1 MPKYWNYL
9 TQTGSC
15 CDLFTFIIFSEPLVH
30 IDFFPQSFHLSQ
42 YLRLHVPKAGKS
54 NFEDF
59 IWGKLQEGAGSAIT
73 NIIAVAKVEA
83 KILHT
88 WRWSSLWWHCSSVAM
103 LVKSHL
109 RRPDREVRNHL
120 SFADPRALSPRT
132 NSFSHFYLCLHMLSL
147 FKASYGL
154 RENLLFKHSWEMTK
168 IYDVLCPKFPNGE
181 LPRPQSLTAHEM
193 KLRMNNKD

>member
-1 MPKYWNYL
+1 M
-9 TQTGSC
+9 
-15 CDLFTFIIFSEPLVH
+15 TFSPLSSSLSPWSTL
-30 IDFFPQSFHLSQ
+30 IFFPKAFISVSIWDSMYQKQASLILRISFFF
-42 YLRLHVPKAGKS
+42 
-54 NFEDF
+54 FEDF

-73 NIIAVAKVEA
+73 NVIAVAKVEA
-83 KILHT
+83 EILHT
-88 WRWSSLWWHCSSVAM
+88 WRWSSLWLHCSSVAM

-132 NSFSHFYLCLHMLSL
+132 NWFSHFYLCLDMLSL